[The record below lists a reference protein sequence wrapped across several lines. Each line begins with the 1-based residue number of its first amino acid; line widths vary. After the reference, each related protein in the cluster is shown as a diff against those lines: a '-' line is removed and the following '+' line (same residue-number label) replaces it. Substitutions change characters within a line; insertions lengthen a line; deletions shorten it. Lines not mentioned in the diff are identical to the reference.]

1 MGLCFGTNEMNVEYG
16 PSGRAWFKIVGFFL
30 ALVALTVALFAI
42 VPEGDAVHTGYL
54 VSMLV
59 FGIAVVATA
68 LAISRMGQRATPSRQ
83 GPN

>member
-1 MGLCFGTNEMNVEYG
+1 MNVEYG

-30 ALVALTVALFAI
+30 ALVALTVVLFAV

-68 LAISRMGQRATPSRQ
+68 LAISRMGQRAAPSRQ
-83 GPN
+83 GPELKR